1 METRRLF
8 VFLSF
13 LLLTLVL
20 AEGVVGTAALAKD
33 SRTCQRQPHQSYRG
47 MGVTSAAGW

>member
-8 VFLSF
+8 VFLLF

-33 SRTCQRQPHQSYRG
+33 SRINHIVAWALPVQQDGESP
-47 MGVTSAAGW
+47 V